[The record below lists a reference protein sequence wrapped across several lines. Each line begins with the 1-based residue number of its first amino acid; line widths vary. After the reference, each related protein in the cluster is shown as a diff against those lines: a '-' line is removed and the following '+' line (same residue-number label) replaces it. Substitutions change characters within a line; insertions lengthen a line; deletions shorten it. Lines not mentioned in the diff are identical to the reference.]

1 MPTPLTPA
9 QERLRKK
16 HGTPAEFAAACKNA
30 LGDISVQEMDA
41 AVAKYDREWK
51 LAGES
56 GTKWLKIIVT
66 LKNDAPSTE
75 IAWGWVQK
83 FEEAFGIKN
92 LYYAR
97 YQDLLKSSFEVSAE
111 TTADEA
117 RIKRFFR
124 RSRHVIGVK
133 VENRGTGSLA
143 HAIAYQAMKHIKPV
157 EEDTAQDKE
166 FLDVIHWMNN
176 MRGHDYM
183 REIRFYNYAALVFA
197 DMLVRNNE
205 TMKRNSQF
213 LAAVTG
219 EGKAPGR
226 AKGSSGAPGSKPGK
240 SAPSA
245 FRKAPASR
253 RRPSAGSGRR
263 SPGAPS
269 AGRARSR
276 K

>member
-1 MPTPLTPA
+1 MNAPLTPA

-16 HGTPAEFAAACKNA
+16 HGTPAEFQRACENA
-30 LGDISVQEMDA
+30 LGEISIEEMKA
-41 AVAKYDREWK
+41 AVAKYEREWK
-51 LAGES
+51 IAGES
-56 GTKWLKIIVT
+56 GTKWLKIIVV
-66 LKNDAPSTE
+66 LKNEAPSRE
-75 IAWGWVQK
+75 IAWEWVQK
-83 FEEAFGIKN
+83 FEHEFGVKY
-92 LYYAR
+92 LYFAR
-97 YQDLLKSSFEVSAE
+97 YQDLLKSSFEVSADTSASE
-111 TTADEA
+111 D

-124 RSRHVIGVK
+124 RCRDVTGVK
-133 VENRGTGSLA
+133 VENRGTGSMA
-143 HAIAYQAMKHIKPV
+143 HAIAYQAMKHIKPM
-157 EEDTAQDKE
+157 EEEGVGDRE

-183 REIRFYNYAALVFA
+183 REIRFYNWAALSFS

-205 TMKRNSQF
+205 TMRRNSQF
-213 LAAVTG
+213 LAVVTG
-219 EGKAPGR
+219 EGKAP
-226 AKGSSGAPGSKPGK
+226 AKASAKSRAPGSKPGK

-245 FRKAPASR
+245 SRKAPASR